1 MNGRKRFVETLHA
14 TSLQNSTSPLRA
26 LFPLWGALLTVA
38 VIHSGSLGN
47 RLVADSFVFV
57 APHTFIGTCAY
68 FFTSII
74 PPEWESLWLRPI
86 PMFLFWLDSKLWPGT
101 VWGPHL
107 TNIILHVVNTWLIW
121 EIVRFMQSGVRTHE
135 QAPPGGLP
143 AFIAALV
150 YGLHPLTVGAVAW
163 IAARFDVMSITFGL
177 AGLFMW
183 LKYDTGIHGKRGPV
197 GATVLLLLSI
207 LSKEQGVVFLAVCLL
222 ISSQRFFTGK
232 NDRRKA
238 LKSMVLPVLLP
249 GLYIIYRLFIF
260 SGMGGYL
267 TARHGLNF
275 LIPFYY
281 LFASLFPFMNSM
293 PGWTVSWTL
302 SVAVILL
309 GATVA
314 FMWKSPDVETL
325 HAASLRMN
333 TMYTVAALALFI
345 IGLATTAPHA
355 GMTLEQIMGHAES
368 RFALIPITGL
378 ALLAGIAAHVF
389 VRMTFQR
396 RAVLAFLFIIGT
408 AALWRTD
415 VQIQSWR
422 NAGLTAESIIRQTLE
437 IAPSPPQGSHLIFLD
452 VPRNNDQYAYI
463 FGIGLK
469 EALIQRYGGRQDM
482 EIIRYPK
489 REDLGTAI
497 PERDFVFQYH
507 TDTGMLEKLKA
518 VRKKRTE

>member
-1 MNGRKRFVETLHA
+1 M
-14 TSLQNSTSPLRA
+14 SPL
-26 LFPLWGALLTVA
+26 FGALLTVA
-38 VIHSGSLGN
+38 VIHSGALEN

-68 FFTSII
+68 FFKSII

-107 TNIILHVVNTWLIW
+107 TNIILHGINTWLIW
-121 EIVRFMQSGVRTHE
+121 EIVRFMRSDVRNRE
-135 QAPPGGLP
+135 PSPPGGLP

-177 AGLFMW
+177 AGLLMW
-183 LKYDTGIHGKRGPV
+183 LKYDAGIKRKRGPA
-197 GATVLLLLSI
+197 GATFLLLLSI

-222 ISSQRFFTGK
+222 ISSQRYFTGK
-232 NDRRKA
+232 NGSRKA
-238 LKSMVLPVLLP
+238 LKIMVLPVLLL
-249 GLYIIYRLFIF
+249 GLYIIYRFFIF

-281 LFASLFPFMNSM
+281 LFASLFPFLNSM

-302 SVAVILL
+302 PVAVILL
-309 GATVA
+309 GATIA
-314 FMWKSPDVETL
+314 ILWKSTGVETL
-325 HAASLRMN
+325 HATSLLHIKRI
-333 TMYTVAALALFI
+333 YTLAALAMFI
-345 IGLATTAPHA
+345 IGLVTTAPHA
-355 GMTLEQIMGHAES
+355 GMTFEQIMGHAES

-378 ALLAGIAAHVF
+378 ALLAGIAAHAF
-389 VRMTFQR
+389 VRTAFLR
-396 RAVLAFLFIIGT
+396 RTVLALLFLTGT
-408 AALWRTD
+408 AALWRID

-422 NAGLTAESIIRQTLE
+422 SAGLTAESIIRQTLE
-437 IAPSPPQGSHLIFLD
+437 IAPSPQQGSHLIFLD

-463 FGIGLK
+463 FGVGLK
-469 EALIQRYGGRQDM
+469 EALVQRYGGRHDL
-482 EIIRYPK
+482 EIIRYPQ
-489 REDLGTAI
+489 REDLGTAV

-507 TDTGMLEKLKA
+507 TDTGMLERLKG
-518 VRKKRTE
+518 VRKPRTQK